1 MPPYSISDDLILLMA
16 IFNHIVSIL
25 YMVENTHYIA
35 KNIILCIMLVETLL
49 KEVAIMDGAYISAFN
64 ILQDMS
70 RNDIEVYH
78 YCDAATFGVPPHRHD
93 FYELYCLLS
102 DSYTY
107 HVEDN
112 QYELHPGT
120 LILVPPGETHWPE
133 LQGPPRDI
141 ERIVLWLNP
150 EFISSLSI
158 FLPKTLGAMGSNR
171 QDEHLIV
178 PEEKTYHVI
187 LNLLYSLLYEKN
199 RADADSQYLC
209 HLILSQLLI
218 HISRVLNQRTKPQED
233 PGTRYGEIM
242 KVHEYI
248 NAHYRESLSV
258 SDLAQRFFLDKN
270 TMTRQFKRII
280 GMTPGDYIRRKRLEN
295 ARELI
300 RQGYSIQH
308 AGYSS
313 GFSDYSAFFR
323 AFRQYYG
330 MSPGDLVGRS
340 KASRRQ
346 QSEQESEE

>member
-1 MPPYSISDDLILLMA
+1 M
-16 IFNHIVSIL
+16 
-25 YMVENTHYIA
+25 
-35 KNIILCIMLVETLL
+35 L

-78 YCDAATFGVPPHRHD
+78 YCDAATFDVPPHRHD

-107 HVEDN
+107 HVEN
-112 QYELHPGT
+112 SKYEIRPGT
-120 LILVPPGETHWPE
+120 LILVPPGQTHWPE

-141 ERIVLWLNP
+141 ERIVVWLNP
-150 EFISSLSI
+150 RFISSLSI
-158 FLPKTLGAMGSNR
+158 FLPRTLGTMGSNL

-178 PEEKTYHVI
+178 PEEKNYQVI
-187 LNLLYSLLYEKN
+187 LNLLYSLLYEKD

-233 PGTRYGEIM
+233 PGARYSEIM

-248 NAHYRESLSV
+248 NAHYREPLSV
-258 SDLAQRFFLDKN
+258 SGLAGRFFLDKN

-300 RQGYSIQH
+300 RQGCSIQQ

-313 GFSDYSAFFR
+313 GFTDYSAFFR
-323 AFRQYYG
+323 AFRQYFG
-330 MSPGDLVGRS
+330 VSPGDLAGRS
-340 KASRRQ
+340 RSSRRK
-346 QSEQESEE
+346 QSGQESGE

>member
-1 MPPYSISDDLILLMA
+1 M
-16 IFNHIVSIL
+16 
-25 YMVENTHYIA
+25 
-35 KNIILCIMLVETLL
+35 L
-49 KEVAIMDGAYISAFN
+49 KEVDKMDGAYISAFN
-64 ILQDMS
+64 IMQDMS

-112 QYELHPGT
+112 QYELHPGN

-133 LQGPPRDI
+133 LKGEPRDI

-150 EFISSLSI
+150 TFISSLSI
-158 FLPKTLGAMGSNR
+158 FLPKTLGTIGTNL

-178 PEEKTYHVI
+178 PEEKTYQVI
-187 LNLLYSLLYEKN
+187 LNLLFSLLYEKN

-218 HISRVLNQRTKPQED
+218 HISRVLNQRARPQET
-233 PGTRYGEIM
+233 PGSRYGEIM

-248 NAHYRESLSV
+248 NAHYREPLSV

-270 TMTRQFKRII
+270 TMTRQFKRIT
-280 GMTPGDYIRRKRLEN
+280 GMTPGDYIRRKRLES
-295 ARELI
+295 AHELI
-300 RQGYSIQH
+300 RQGYGAQQ

-313 GFSDYSAFFR
+313 GFTDYSAFFR
-323 AFRQYYG
+323 AFRQCYG
-330 MSPGDLVGRS
+330 MAPGDLAGRYKVGQG
-340 KASRRQ
+340 KY
-346 QSEQESEE
+346 SEEENEE